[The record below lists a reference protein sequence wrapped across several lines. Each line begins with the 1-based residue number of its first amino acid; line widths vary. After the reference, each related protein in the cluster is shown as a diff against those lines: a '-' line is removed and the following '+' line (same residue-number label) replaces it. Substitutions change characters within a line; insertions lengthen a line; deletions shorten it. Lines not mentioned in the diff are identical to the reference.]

1 MVTIW
6 LITSGRKYASFVKRD
21 IHFLPR
27 QSVMIFREVISI
39 PGPAVHISPSDRQ
52 INRGAMV
59 IGGSGGRE
67 EKKKA
72 AKWNEM
78 KLNVMV

>member
-1 MVTIW
+1 
-6 LITSGRKYASFVKRD
+6 
-21 IHFLPR
+21 
-27 QSVMIFREVISI
+27 MIFREVISI

-67 EKKKA
+67 KKA